1 MAAKS
6 LALVASRGTRGRSST
21 FRPPLTGIGER
32 TAGSEGRFPVTYPRP
47 YNLGMQTLVAL
58 IAVSVALLFGA
69 CASDEK
75 EWMKV
80 DTKYTVAEFRRDYAA
95 CSKGVKLDENCMQS
109 KGWVGVSPGASVG
122 KAVAPATPGPP
133 TGITNR

>member
-1 MAAKS
+1 M
-6 LALVASRGTRGRSST
+6 TH
-21 FRPPLTGIGER
+21 
-32 TAGSEGRFPVTYPRP
+32 PRP

-95 CSKGVKLDENCMQS
+95 CSKGAKLDEHCMQS
-109 KGWVGVSPGASVG
+109 KGWVAVSPGASVA
-122 KAVAPATPGPP
+122 KPVAPATPGPP
-133 TGITNR
+133 VRHHHPVARPSSVVVTASWRGTS